1 MATKLDPHHLVAL
14 MNYAFKDKQDGSP
27 RRLDP
32 SRHTLKGGIVD
43 NHETNVRTFPILD
56 ALAHISV
63 SRKESQVVAIGLQL
77 NSRKKEIRLTVAENK
92 KVTDGL
98 VNHLTK
104 VWRKLHALSCE
115 YARNRSGRWDKS
127 QPRSPEMPTE
137 ELLRRRVFLDLQ
149 GFELSLYEA
158 VVALMLAVEV
168 VSKFHDN
175 PKVQLTESEWESVYI
190 RSILAN
196 EHVRIVLADR
206 KEFGCEILAQEL
218 GVMVA
223 YSTSQSVGTVYWSRS
238 CILVFRDYQLS
249 EDPFQLRRAL
259 EKLTSL
265 PRHIE
270 TLFRFA
276 HSPRLRPALQYRLF
290 TSAVPGMTH
299 TVKLPASPEEWKSF
313 LEVAC
318 HKRYDFQKTHAVELA
333 EHFGSSKW
341 VCPVHC
347 ECGLIQYLRTRQGN
361 QWDHIPPFSYIG
373 VSKLSCSACRIWI
386 EALNERS
393 GQKFYTRGSHGKW
406 YWPWGIP
413 RAEGPVVGVMARKV
427 LDECLTYLA
436 SGKHQRSGSESSGA
450 SSDGAEHRLSDDQRK
465 DAKAGCAAIVQDLG
479 GSGFAFFEARN
490 PDA

>member
-32 SRHTLKGGIVD
+32 SLHTLKGGIVN

-104 VWRKLHALSCE
+104 VWRKLQALSCE
-115 YARNRSGRWDKS
+115 YEKNRSGRWDKS
-127 QPRSPEMPTE
+127 QPRSPEMPKE
-137 ELLRRRVFLDLQ
+137 VGHSLKIEMKRIDKWSEALGRFVKELIRWRVFLHEP
-149 GFELSLYEA
+149 GFERSLYRA
-158 VVALMLAVEV
+158 VVALLLVVEV
-168 VSKFHDN
+168 VSKLHDN
-175 PKVQLTESEWESVYI
+175 PKDQLTESEWELVYL

-238 CILVFRDYQLS
+238 CILVFRDYHLS

-276 HSPRLRPALQYRLF
+276 NSPRLRPALQYRLF
-290 TSAVPGMTH
+290 TSAVPDKTH
-299 TVKLPASPEEWKSF
+299 TIKLPASPQEWKSF

-318 HKRYDFQKTHAVELA
+318 HKRYDFQKMHAVELV
-333 EHFGSSKW
+333 ERFGSSKW
-341 VCPVHC
+341 VCPVHS
-347 ECGLIQYLRTRQGN
+347 ECGLIQYLRTKQGN
-361 QWDHIPPFSYIG
+361 QWDHVPPFSYIE
-373 VSKLSCSACRIWI
+373 SLSSA
-386 EALNERS
+386 AV
-393 GQKFYTRGSHGKW
+393 
-406 YWPWGIP
+406 P
-413 RAEGPVVGVMARKV
+413 A
-427 LDECLTYLA
+427 A
-436 SGKHQRSGSESSGA
+436 SG
-450 SSDGAEHRLSDDQRK
+450 
-465 DAKAGCAAIVQDLG
+465 
-479 GSGFAFFEARN
+479 
-490 PDA
+490 